1 MFELGDNEL
10 LEGKNS
16 LPNTVL
22 GTPRLPY
29 HRVDTGMNAWTDGQM
44 SKYMCICSRHSYQR
58 NIYRIT
64 KTASKSSVYK

>member
-1 MFELGDNEL
+1 MFELGDNEF

-22 GTPRLPY
+22 GTPHLLY
-29 HRVDTGMNAWTDGQM
+29 HRVDTGVNGWTDGQM
-44 SKYMCICSRHSYQR
+44 SKYMCICSRHSNER